1 MAAHLFAA
9 IDVGSFELE
18 MGIYE
23 TTSRNG
29 LREIDHLRHVIS
41 LGRDTYHTGKI
52 SYHLVDEMCQ
62 VLEEFE
68 QVMKSY
74 QVEDY
79 RAYAT
84 SAMREAKNSQI
95 ILEQIRVRTGIQVQV
110 ISNSEQRFLGYK
122 AIAMKEAE
130 FQKIIQ
136 KGTAIAD
143 VSFGSLQISL
153 FDKDSL
159 VSTQN
164 IQQGILRLR
173 ENLSGVWSDRQTV
186 LGIFEDMVDNELYAF
201 KKMYL
206 KDRDIKNLIC
216 IGESILYLARDEVAG
231 KRVDRISAADFQK
244 FYEKLI
250 QMPVDQIEDRFG
262 VNQEYAHLLIPAAI
276 IYKQILEMT
285 GAEMLWV
292 PGIRMC
298 DGIAADY
305 AEKQKYLK
313 FTHNFDDDI
322 LSASRNMAKRY
333 RCNTSHGQKIE
344 IMLFRSSMP

>member
-1 MAAHLFAA
+1 
-9 IDVGSFELE
+9 
-18 MGIYE
+18 
-23 TTSRNG
+23 
-29 LREIDHLRHVIS
+29 
-41 LGRDTYHTGKI
+41 
-52 SYHLVDEMCQ
+52 
-62 VLEEFE
+62 
-68 QVMKSY
+68 
-74 QVEDY
+74 
-79 RAYAT
+79 
-84 SAMREAKNSQI
+84 
-95 ILEQIRVRTGIQVQV
+95 
-110 ISNSEQRFLGYK
+110 
-122 AIAMKEAE
+122 
-130 FQKIIQ
+130 
-136 KGTAIAD
+136 
-143 VSFGSLQISL
+143 
-153 FDKDSL
+153 
-159 VSTQN
+159 
-164 IQQGILRLR
+164 
-173 ENLSGVWSDRQTV
+173 
-186 LGIFEDMVDNELYAF
+186 
-201 KKMYL
+201 MYL

-285 GAEMLWV
+285 GAEMLWI

-333 RCNTSHGQKIE
+333 RCNTSHGQKI
-344 IMLFRSSMP
+344 MLFRSSMP